1 MSFFDRDQ
9 KTLPKD
15 FQAAIIGQLEI
26 VDARH
31 NTGEI
36 VVGRVW
42 RFAGAAY
49 NGENWCQTLKA

>member
-1 MSFFDRDQ
+1 MSFFDSDQ

-15 FQAAIIGQLEI
+15 FQTAIIGQLEI

-36 VVGRVW
+36 VIGRVW
-42 RFAGAAY
+42 RFAGAAD
-49 NGENWCQTLKA
+49 NGENWC